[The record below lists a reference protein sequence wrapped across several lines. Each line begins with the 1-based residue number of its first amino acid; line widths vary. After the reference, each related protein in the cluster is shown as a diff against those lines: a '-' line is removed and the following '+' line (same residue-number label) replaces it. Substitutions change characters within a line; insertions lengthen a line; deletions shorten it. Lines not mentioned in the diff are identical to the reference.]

1 LPQASDATNGLSCA
15 ARCRNKP
22 AWMAFGRG
30 ELWSMAG
37 RPSVAPWVCLLLL
50 CDRAHISAAAS
61 TLWHPGWGCDNFRH
75 SSNLALNITYE
86 GEPLGADP
94 AAVQGRA
101 ERRQMGGLCGWRS
114 RTTARCAAGSPEMR
128 SRGRIMQ
135 LVLKAPRWA
144 PTTPSPTCAT
154 TGERS
159 LNHNTHHRAHAH
171 WHNTHTGSRTLT
183 HCTCLIACAQVQMSW
198 SRSSAACTG
207 Q

>member
-1 LPQASDATNGLSCA
+1 
-15 ARCRNKP
+15 
-22 AWMAFGRG
+22 MAFGRG

-50 CDRAHISAAAS
+50 CDRAHISAAAV
-61 TLWHPGWGCDNFRH
+61 TLRHPGWSVISFQV
-75 SSNLALNITYE
+75 SSNFAMAITQ
-86 GEPLGADP
+86 GGRDPGAGHGT
-94 AAVQGRA
+94 VQGLA
-101 ERRQMGGLCGWRS
+101 GSRQMDVHGWRS

-128 SRGRIMQ
+128 SRGRMVQ

-183 HCTCLIACAQVQMSW
+183 HCTCLIACAQVQMSC
-198 SRSSAACTG
+198 SRSSAACTR